1 MKRNLI
7 IAGITAIALLT
18 SCQKENINTTGRTVV
33 LNATMEEIDAP
44 ASKTSINNTGVITWN
59 ESDQIL
65 AVDEDNNQLTMKVKE
80 LKEGG
85 KKAVFEGEVPEG
97 KVFGNIKYAFY
108 PASKFNVAVDGAV
121 TVTPMGT
128 SYLTNLTNQ
137 IPSCANVAG
146 GDAQFKNICGI
157 VEMNIRAGVLPQDDD
172 GWEVI
177 DYSKF
182 NLSITAESN
191 VFGSFTFD
199 PKDFSLTS
207 PTGTNKITLHQS
219 YSGFEGGKYIMIL
232 PEYTGKLTID
242 AKHIYSY
249 SGSINTANLNILK
262 GKYITM
268 PTLTISYSS
277 GDYVF
282 TK

>member
-1 MKRNLI
+1 MKTNLI

-18 SCQKENINTTGRTVV
+18 SCAKENLDTAGRTVV

-44 ASKTSINNTGVITWN
+44 ASKTSISDTGAIIWN
-59 ESDQIL
+59 EGDQIL
-65 AVDEDNNQLTMKVKE
+65 AVDEDNNKLTMKVKE

-97 KVFGNIKYAFY
+97 QTFGNIKYAFY
-108 PASKFNVAVDGAV
+108 PESKFKVAADGAV
-121 TVTPMGT
+121 TVTPMRT

-146 GDAQFKNICGI
+146 GDALFKNICGI
-157 VEMNIRAGVLPQDDD
+157 VEMNIEAGDLVDEYGENQNKV
-172 GWEVI
+172 G
-177 DYSKF
+177 
-182 NLSITAESN
+182 LSISADSC

-199 PKDFSLTS
+199 PEDFSLKPAPGTS
-207 PTGTNKITLHQS
+207 TNELHSFMQE
-219 YSGFEGGKYIMIL
+219 FDEGHYIMIL
-232 PEYTGKLTID
+232 PEYTGKLTINARD
-242 AKHIYSY
+242 FYNYIH
-249 SGSINTANLNILK
+249 GSINTANLEIEK

-277 GDYVF
+277 GSKYVF
-282 TK
+282 TKKE

>member
-44 ASKTSINNTGVITWN
+44 ASKTSINNTTGAITWN
-59 ESDQIL
+59 SGDQIL
-65 AVDEDNNQLTMKVKE
+65 AVDEDNNQLTMEVKE

-97 KVFGNIKYAFY
+97 KTFGDIKYAFY
-108 PASKFNVAVDGAV
+108 PKNKFEVAAGVV

-128 SYLTNLTNQ
+128 KYLTNLTNQ

-157 VEMNIRAGVLPQDDD
+157 VEMNIEAGDLERD
-172 GWEVI
+172 GE

-182 NLSITAESN
+182 TLSITAEDD

-199 PKDFSLTS
+199 PEDFSLTS
-207 PTGTNKITLHQS
+207 PTGTDNITLHQS

-232 PEYTGKLTID
+232 PEYTGKLTIN
-242 AKHIYSY
+242 AKNPYSSNY
-249 SGSINTANLNILK
+249 SGSINTANLEIKK

-268 PTLTISYSS
+268 PTLTISFNPSYKY
-277 GDYVF
+277 DF

>member
-1 MKRNLI
+1 MKTNLI

-18 SCQKENINTTGRTVV
+18 SCQTENINTTGRTVV

-44 ASKTSINNTGVITWN
+44 ASKTSISNTGVITWN
-59 ESDQIL
+59 ESDRIL
-65 AVDEDNNQLTMKVKE
+65 AVDEANHTLIMNVKE

-85 KKAVFEGEVPEG
+85 KKAVFEEEVPEG
-97 KVFGNIKYAFY
+97 VEFGNIKYAFY
-108 PASKFNVAVDGAV
+108 PASKFEVAADGVV

-128 SYLTNLTNQ
+128 SPLGNLTNQ

-157 VEMNIRAGVLPQDDD
+157 VEMSIETGDLDD
-172 GWEVI
+172 GVG
-177 DYSKF
+177 DARRVG
-182 NLSITAESN
+182 LSISAGSS

-199 PKDFSLTS
+199 SEDFSLKPAPGAS
-207 PTGTNKITLHQS
+207 QIELHS
-219 YSGFEGGKYIMIL
+219 SMVEFDGGHYIMIL
-232 PEYTGKLTID
+232 PEYTGKLTIN
-242 AKHIYSY
+242 AKDFYNYI
-249 SGSINTANLNILK
+249 SGSINTANLEIEK

-277 GDYVF
+277 GKYVF
-282 TK
+282 DK

>member
-1 MKRNLI
+1 MKKNLI

-44 ASKTSINNTGVITWN
+44 ASKTSISNTGAITWN
-59 ESDQIL
+59 SGDQIL
-65 AVDEDNNQLTMKVKE
+65 AVDKDNNQLIMTATE

-85 KKAVFEGEVPEG
+85 KKAVFKGEVKEG
-97 KVFGNIKYAFY
+97 QEFGDIKYAFY
-108 PASKFNVAVDGAV
+108 PASKFEVAEDGVV

-128 SYLTNLTNQ
+128 SPLGNLKNQ

-157 VEMNIRAGVLPQDDD
+157 VEMNIKAGDMIDHNYGD
-172 GWEVI
+172 
-177 DYSKF
+177 DYSQIK
-182 NLSITAESN
+182 LSIQAIDE

-199 PKDFSLTS
+199 PESFSLT
-207 PTGTNKITLHQS
+207 PATGATNNISLGS
-219 YSGFEGGKYIMIL
+219 YFGGFEEEKYIMIL
-232 PEYTGKLTID
+232 PEYPGKLTIN
-242 AKHIYSY
+242 AEWYYSTGK
-249 SGSINTANLNILK
+249 SGSISTANLNIAK

-268 PTLTISYSS
+268 PELTISYSS
-277 GDYVF
+277 GKYFF

>member
-44 ASKTSINNTGVITWN
+44 ASKTLISNTGVITWN
-59 ESDQIL
+59 EGDRIL
-65 AVDEDNNQLTMKVKE
+65 AVDKDNNQLIMTATE

-85 KKAVFEGEVPEG
+85 KKAVFTGEVSEGET
-97 KVFGNIKYAFY
+97 FGDIKYAFY
-108 PASKFNVAVDGAV
+108 PASKFNVAAGVV
-121 TVTPMGT
+121 TVTPMVT

-146 GDAQFKNICGI
+146 GDALFKNICGI
-157 VEMNIRAGVLPQDDD
+157 VEMNIEAGELPQEDY
-172 GWEVI
+172 GFGEIV
-177 DYSKF
+177 DYSKVG
-182 NLSITAESN
+182 LSISAGSN

-199 PKDFSLTS
+199 PEDFSLTPAPGAS
-207 PTGTNKITLHQS
+207 QIELRSSWSEFDGDR
-219 YSGFEGGKYIMIL
+219 YIMIL
-232 PEYTGKLTID
+232 PEYTGKLTIG
-242 AKHIYSY
+242 ANNFWTSTTT
-249 SGSINTANLNILK
+249 INTKYLDIAA

-268 PTLTISYSS
+268 PTLTLSFSS
-277 GDYVF
+277 GKYVF

>member
-1 MKRNLI
+1 MKKNLI

-44 ASKTSINNTGVITWN
+44 ASKTSISNTGAITWN
-59 ESDQIL
+59 SGDQIL
-65 AVDEDNNQLTMKVKE
+65 AVDKDNNKLIMKATE
-80 LKEGG
+80 LKEDG

-97 KVFGNIKYAFY
+97 QEFGDIKYAFY
-108 PASKFNVAVDGAV
+108 PASKFTVEDGVV

-128 SYLTNLTNQ
+128 SPLSNLKNQ

-157 VEMNIRAGVLPQDDD
+157 VEMSIETGDLDD
-172 GWEVI
+172 GVG
-177 DYSKF
+177 DARRVGF
-182 NLSITAESN
+182 SISAESS

-199 PKDFSLTS
+199 PENFSLT
-207 PTGTNKITLHQS
+207 PAPGANQIELHS
-219 YSGFEGGKYIMIL
+219 SMVEFDGGHYIMIL
-232 PEYTGKLTID
+232 PEYTGKLTINARD
-242 AKHIYSY
+242 FYNYIF
-249 SGSINTANLNILK
+249 GSINTANLNISK

-268 PTLTISYSS
+268 PELTISYSS
-277 GDYVF
+277 GNYVF
-282 TK
+282 EK